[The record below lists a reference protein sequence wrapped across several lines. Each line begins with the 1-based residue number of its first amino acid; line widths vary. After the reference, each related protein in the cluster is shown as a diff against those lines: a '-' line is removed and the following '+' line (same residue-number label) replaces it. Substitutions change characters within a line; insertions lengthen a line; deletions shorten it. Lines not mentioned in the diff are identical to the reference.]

1 MISRLGRW
9 LCPAFFGPLLAL
21 WAWVTISVFLLGNW
35 DPKFGKW
42 GTWLLS
48 MLFSTLF
55 AGGLGVVL
63 VLVDAVLLRYRSRLL
78 PMGPRA
84 WLMGAAA
91 PFAVI
96 GIWSLLRPGRWDGWL
111 FGLAIAGPML
121 MVAVVLR
128 LGFSPRFGSK

>member
-1 MISRLGRW
+1 METRL
-9 LCPAFFGPLLAL
+9 PVEVELAYEVMSCQ
-21 WAWVTISVFLLGNW
+21 AVRIAQEPGKKPHPCSYFR
-35 DPKFGKW
+35 KW

-48 MLFSTLF
+48 MLLSTLF
-55 AGGLGVVL
+55 WGGLGVLL

-96 GIWSLLRPGRWDGWL
+96 GIWYLLRPGHWDGWL
-111 FGLAIAGPML
+111 LGLAIAAPML
-121 MVAVVLR
+121 IVAVVLR
-128 LGFSPRFGSK
+128 LGFSPRFASK